1 MQNNFHFACRD
12 LVHRDVKLDNVLV
25 CRSDFSRV
33 KLCDFGE
40 TRKAYTY
47 VQRRNEWLP
56 YSPPEVLA
64 INTDQT
70 YQTVPSHDLW
80 QFGIVLFVCL
90 TGCLPWQKA
99 ACDDPL
105 YMRYYVWQSST
116 MVIPIKRTPK
126 LFKLLTNRACKLFR
140 KFLEPIPER
149 RPKNTSDLHKFL
161 DDRWLAK
168 NAEKD
173 MIGKI

>member
-1 MQNNFHFACRD
+1 MFFDKFVINVAIRSYSESIRIFCFCFCFCRD

-70 YQTVPSHDLW
+70 YQ
-80 QFGIVLFVCL
+80 
-90 TGCLPWQKA
+90 
-99 ACDDPL
+99 
-105 YMRYYVWQSST
+105 
-116 MVIPIKRTPK
+116 
-126 LFKLLTNRACKLFR
+126 
-140 KFLEPIPER
+140 
-149 RPKNTSDLHKFL
+149 
-161 DDRWLAK
+161 
-168 NAEKD
+168 
-173 MIGKI
+173 